1 LGCVDL
7 SRCAKVKILRLR
19 KGRGYSVRIPKE
31 VAERMNLKDKEKVE
45 VYADYEEGLIIYK
58 PF

>member
-7 SRCAKVKILRLR
+7 SKCVKVKILKLR
-19 KGRGYSVRIPKE
+19 KGRGYFVRIPKE
-31 VAERMNLKDKEKVE
+31 VADKMNLKDKEKVE
-45 VYADYEEGLIIYK
+45 VYVDYENELIIYK